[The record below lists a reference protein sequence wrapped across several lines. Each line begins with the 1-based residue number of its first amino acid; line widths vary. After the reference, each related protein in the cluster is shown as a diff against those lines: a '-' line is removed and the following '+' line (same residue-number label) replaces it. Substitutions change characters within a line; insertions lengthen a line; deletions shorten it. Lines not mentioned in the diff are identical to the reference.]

1 MMRGV
6 KAPVQAVS
14 VTDRNTVAVCLV
26 WAVALL
32 ASGIAP
38 YDRLTWLMEVLPVL
52 IAAPVLVATRGRLPL
67 TSLVYAL
74 IAVHGRFP
82 PWKKR

>member
-1 MMRGV
+1 M
-6 KAPVQAVS
+6 
-14 VTDRNTVAVCLV
+14 CLV

-52 IAAPVLVATRGRLPL
+52 IAAPILMATRGRQPL
-67 TSLVYAL
+67 NPLV
-74 IAVHGRFP
+74 
-82 PWKKR
+82 